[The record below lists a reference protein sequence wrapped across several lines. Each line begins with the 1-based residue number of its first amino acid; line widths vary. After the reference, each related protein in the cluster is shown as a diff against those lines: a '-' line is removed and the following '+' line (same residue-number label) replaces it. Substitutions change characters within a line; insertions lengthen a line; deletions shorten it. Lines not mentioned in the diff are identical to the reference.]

1 MAYFIMLPDGT
12 AGTNEWG
19 NTGGGS
25 HEASTQSDDDQPSFI
40 YETTQGHEITLTT
53 ASPGVAEE
61 NIDFDETVT
70 VRAFTSAHYEG
81 GSGTVDMDIKVT
93 GLNIALGAATVNVAV
108 DNSYPSY
115 TGLTNTQKA
124 LGTDWDYAGLEYAQ
138 VYLEGASR
146 PDRFSYLRVSYIFI
160 RVDYTAAAI
169 AVSHNAAFF
178 GAYF

>member
-19 NTGGGS
+19 NTGSPS
-25 HEASTQSDDDQPSFI
+25 HEASTYSDDDQTSFI
-40 YETTQGHEITLTT
+40 YETSQGHEITLTT

-138 VYLEGASR
+138 VYLECTSR
-146 PDRFSYLRVSYIFI
+146 PNRFSYLRVSYVFI
-160 RVDYTAAAI
+160 RVDYTER
-169 AVSHNAAFF
+169 VVVTDNSTFF
-178 GAYF
+178 GANF